1 MNPANHASRLMI
13 VTGDDFGCSNLV
25 NRAIIEAHKRGILTT
40 ASLMVNGDAFEE
52 AVALAHAHPRLSVG
66 LHLVV
71 ICGRA
76 TLPAGR
82 IPLLAAPLGRFSD
95 SPVRAGLR
103 YQFNRLAQ
111 EQLRLEI
118 RAQLEKFHRT
128 GLQLSHVDGHL
139 HMHLH
144 PVVLKALI
152 DLAGE
157 FGIGAIRL
165 PGEELGM
172 TLRLD
177 RSDSLR
183 KVIYSWVFNRLRL
196 CGGRRLKAA
205 RIQFTDRVYGLLQ
218 TGRMTEEYL
227 LGLIPKIRASRVEIY
242 SHLSTAELEAYLSPR
257 VRVALDASGFQ
268 LATYETVKGCMACE
282 SSLR

>member
-1 MNPANHASRLMI
+1 MI
-13 VTGDDFGCSNLV
+13 VTGDDFGCSNAV
-25 NRAIIEAHKRGILTT
+25 NRAIIEAHQRGILTT
-40 ASLMVNGDAFEE
+40 ASLMVGWDAFEE
-52 AVALAHAHPRLSVG
+52 AVALARAHPRLAVG

-82 IPLLAAPLGRFSD
+82 IPQLVDPLGRFSD
-95 SPVRAGLR
+95 SPVKAGLR
-103 YQFNRLAQ
+103 YQFDPLAR
-111 EQLRLEI
+111 EQLRFEI
-118 RAQLEKFHRT
+118 RAQLEKFKRS

-139 HMHLH
+139 HMHMH
-144 PVVLKALI
+144 PVVLKTLT
-152 DLAGE
+152 DLADE
-157 FGIGAIRL
+157 FGIEAIRL

-183 KVIYSWVFNRLRL
+183 KAVYSWIFGRLRL
-196 CGGRRLKAA
+196 TAGRRLKAA
-205 RIQFTDRVYGLLQ
+205 RIQFADRVYGLLQ

-227 LGLIPKIRASRVEIY
+227 LGLIPQIRANRVEIY
-242 SHLSTAELEAYLSPR
+242 SHLSAAELDAYLSPR
-257 VRVALDASGFQ
+257 VRAALDSSGFQ
-268 LATYETVKGCMACE
+268 LATYERVKGCTTYE